1 MSSRKAKK
9 ASNKLVLRPRES
21 KHGSKRVSTFNHN
34 KHRSMYAWGPRL
46 LFAGRSKRRAQEEAD
61 PNGGQ
66 EEDANS
72 DGSQEETLADYD
84 EDSSSNDPLVQ
95 QEDKV
100 VPPVL
105 LAQLCLLLRLSG
117 PKELLG
123 PLESRTK

>member
-1 MSSRKAKK
+1 MSSKKAKK

-34 KHRSMYAWGPRL
+34 QRRSMYAWGPRL

-61 PNGGQ
+61 PNGE

-72 DGSQEETLADYD
+72 DGSQEEALADYD

-95 QEDKV
+95 QKDKV
-100 VPPVL
+100 VPP
-105 LAQLCLLLRLSG
+105 RFS
-117 PKELLG
+117 
-123 PLESRTK
+123 